1 VRRLSLLLSLI
12 AACLAPAMLAAS
24 PDNPASASLISET
37 QGFVPGQTF
46 TAALRLDQDPGW
58 HTYWRDPGDAG
69 LATTLDLTLHQ
80 GVHAGALEWP
90 KPMVFKAAGDLT
102 CYGYE
107 SPAII
112 FVPITVDPGYSQDSL
127 SVQGKATWLVCKDVC
142 LPGKAMVSLT
152 LKRVGTNA
160 PSRDAG
166 LFAALRPSL
175 GQAPDGYKPQAGPPG
190 SPIAPT
196 RAPAVPST
204 QAVAPAAA
212 MPVAT
217 SVSAPAPVTMPA
229 EKRSLSWMLCLAL
242 LGGLL
247 LNLMPCVLPVLSLKA
262 LSFVKQSHEGR
273 AQGLALAGAFSAG
286 VFFSFWVLAGLVLAL
301 KQGGEAVGWGF
312 QFQQPG
318 FILFMAGLVLVFSL
332 NLFGLFEVW
341 LPGNAANELSKA
353 GRGNGLAGA
362 FGQGMVMTL
371 LATPCTAPFLGTALG
386 FAFAAPGLVLV
397 AIFTAVAAGLAL
409 PYVLLAAIPG
419 AHAWLPKP
427 GPWMLRFKE
436 AMGFLLLATVLWLL
450 WLLGGQVGVDA
461 EAWATLWLLIL
472 AAAAWH
478 WGRFAGLEQTPS
490 RRRGVGLV
498 VLAMIV
504 VSTFWICP
512 KVVNGQAAP
521 MAAEAGWQPWSQA
534 TVDGLHAQG
543 RPVFVDFSA
552 QWCWTCK
559 INERGTLASDAVQAA
574 FKAHDVVLLRA
585 DWTRQDPAITA
596 ALSAHGRGGVPMYL
610 YYPPKGPEVL
620 LPEVITPD
628 MVLGVL
634 GPNS

>member
-1 VRRLSLLLSLI
+1 MRRLFQLLSLI
-12 AACLAPAMLAAS
+12 SACLAPALLQAS
-24 PDNPASASLISET
+24 PDVPARASLISET
-37 QGFVPGQTF
+37 QGFVPGRSF
-46 TAALRLDQDPGW
+46 TVALRLDQDPGW
-58 HTYWRDPGDAG
+58 HTYWQDPGDAG
-69 LATTLDLTLHQ
+69 LATTLDFTLPQ

-90 KPMVFKAAGDLT
+90 KPMVFKAAGNLT

-107 SPAII
+107 NPALIL
-112 FVPITVDPGYSQDSL
+112 VPITVDPAYSQDSL
-127 SVQGKATWLVCKDVC
+127 VLNAKATWLVCKDVC

-152 LKRVGTNA
+152 LKRMSANA
-160 PSRDAG
+160 PSANAP

-175 GQAPDGYKPQAGPPG
+175 GQAPDGYKPQGAAPG
-190 SPIAPT
+190 APLLPETPAASPHAQAVSASAAPT
-196 RAPAVPST
+196 AAPPPAPVPAVP
-204 QAVAPAAA
+204 
-212 MPVAT
+212 
-217 SVSAPAPVTMPA
+217 
-229 EKRSLSWMLCLAL
+229 ENRSLAWMLCLAL

-286 VFFSFWVLAGLVLAL
+286 VFFSFWVLAGVVLAL
-301 KQGGEAVGWGF
+301 KRGGEAVGWGF

-332 NLFGLFEVW
+332 NLFGIFEVW
-341 LPGNAANELSKA
+341 LPGNAANGLSKA
-353 GRGNGLAGA
+353 GRGSGLAGA
-362 FGQGMVMTL
+362 FGQGLVMTL

-386 FAFAAPGLVLV
+386 FAFAAPALVLV

-461 EAWATLWLLIL
+461 EAWASLWMLIL
-472 AAAAWH
+472 ATGAWI
-478 WGRFAGLEQTPS
+478 WGRSGGLEQSAS
-490 RRRGVGLV
+490 RRRGVGLA
-498 VLAMIV
+498 VLALV
-504 VSTFWICP
+504 LVSSFWLCP

-521 MAAEAGWQPWSQA
+521 MATEAGWRPWSQA
-534 TVDGLHAQG
+534 TVDSLHAQG
-543 RPVFVDFSA
+543 KPVFVDFSA

-559 INERGTLASDAVQAA
+559 INERGTLASDAVQEA
-574 FKAHDVVLLRA
+574 FKAKNVALLRA

-596 ALSAHGRGGVPMYL
+596 ALGAHGRGGVPMYL
-610 YYPPKGPEVL
+610 YYPPQGAEVL

-628 MVLGVL
+628 MVLRVL
-634 GPNS
+634 GANP